1 MAHAAVVAQT
11 DCCHYNVIEVGVDVE
26 NLVCIVVGF
35 GCVDM
40 PDWLCLKIK
49 KFLKHAKKLK
59 LYVNDIENFEIMKLI
74 LIYAK

>member
-40 PDWLCLKIK
+40 PDWLCLKRNK
-49 KFLKHAKKLK
+49 RKYSKHANRKNIFVKIESDLLKNVKL
-59 LYVNDIENFEIMKLI
+59 
-74 LIYAK
+74 

>member
-40 PDWLCLKIK
+40 PDWLCLKDK
-49 KFLKHAKKLK
+49 ENFKTCKKLK
-59 LYVNDIENFEIMKLI
+59 IYVNDIESLLKLMI
-74 LIYAK
+74 IYVN